1 MKKLSLLAAVAVS
14 LFTVSAANAQSDST
28 TTTAT
33 TTRTTKHTAKRT
45 TTITTRDNNAAV
57 TRRLR
62 RIESNTHTITTAV
75 PQGSRIDGSVTRTVR
90 SQNPLQMINPFAPKE
105 YGSGTDVTFHEP
117 DDAFQRPE
125 GLRLF
130 AVEF

>member
-1 MKKLSLLAAVAVS
+1 MKKLTLFAAVAVS
-14 LFTVSAANAQSDST
+14 LFVVSVADAQSD

-33 TTRTTKHTAKRT
+33 TTRTKHTAKRT
-45 TTITTRDNNAAV
+45 TTITTRDNAAV

-62 RIESNTHTITTAV
+62 RIEANSRSITTTV
-75 PQGSRIDGSVTRTVR
+75 PQGTRIDGSVARTVR
-90 SQNPLQMINPFAPKE
+90 SQNALQMINPFAPKE
-105 YGSGTDVTFHEP
+105 YGDGTDVTFHEP

>member
-1 MKKLSLLAAVAVS
+1 MKKLSLFAALAVS
-14 LFTVSAANAQSDST
+14 LFVVSAAAAQSDT

-33 TTRTTKHTAKRT
+33 TTRTKHTAKRT

-62 RIESNTHTITTAV
+62 RIESNSRTITTAV
-75 PQGSRIDGSVTRTVR
+75 PQRSRIDGGVVRTVR
-90 SQNPLQMINPFAPKE
+90 SRNPLQMVNPFAPKE
-105 YGSGTDVTFHEP
+105 YGNGNDVAFHNP

-125 GLRLF
+125 GLRLYE
-130 AVEF
+130 VEF